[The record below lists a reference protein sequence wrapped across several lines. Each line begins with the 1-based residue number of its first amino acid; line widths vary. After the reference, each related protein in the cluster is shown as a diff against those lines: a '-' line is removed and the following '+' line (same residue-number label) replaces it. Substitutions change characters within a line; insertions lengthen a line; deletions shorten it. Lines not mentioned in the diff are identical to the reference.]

1 MSEKHELPSDTD
13 DDDDEDYVPEGAEEP
28 VSEAESEGDVE
39 SGPDDENNENK
50 QLTKNNTKKRRNN
63 KQKSNNLK
71 RKKIE
76 VNSNDADDDDDDDN
90 DNETKE
96 LTEEEEKKRAD
107 LLWADFMKGS
117 EDTTTTTPK
126 PVEKKISAPIVKP
139 KVEEKKVKITKIFEF
154 AGEEIKVEKE
164 VPIDSAEARLK
175 LSTTEL
181 TSNSSAKK
189 IGNNSTICGG
199 RRGGLGGLSSILSNI
214 GKKTK
219 ISTLEKTKL
228 DWDNFKRDEK
238 LDEEITNHNRG
249 KDGYLERQDFLQRTD
264 VRQFEIEK
272 NLRTTRRSNR

>member
-117 EDTTTTTPK
+117 DTTTTTPK